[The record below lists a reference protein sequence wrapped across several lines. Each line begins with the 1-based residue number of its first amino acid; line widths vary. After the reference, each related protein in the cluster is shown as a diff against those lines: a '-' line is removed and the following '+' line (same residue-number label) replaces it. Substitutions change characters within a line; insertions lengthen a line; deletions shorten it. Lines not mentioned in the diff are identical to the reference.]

1 LEKNRIYYA
10 AIGWLILSFFPP
22 ARAQESRPDT
32 LNRPDIGL
40 PDSIR
45 QPEMPEMPDSLKTR
59 EDSKSEKM
67 PVSRRGRDLD
77 KLEALPDSILAEPA
91 GKPEAGSLY
100 DQRTYLS
107 RGVGDE
113 TKYQSNLFIITPGMA
128 GSPQIPVEYLNVA
141 GPEITINGLP
151 FAYNGLYRPYMIG
164 TDLNVVPWEIVNG
177 IRTGN
182 GIIDFSIGAPPN
194 DVNRSDVE
202 LARGPYGYDSPRW
215 RFFRPFNRN
224 TYAYFTLG
232 FKKSSGYF
240 FNTDYNGYHVTGGLK
255 KHILGGKAEIDLW
268 KHRARAGL
276 LSFDDLAGRLSRQSR
291 GIDRAEFRFGRTVIS
306 PLEISVTGLFQ
317 RSAQTITG
325 YSGEMKTKH
334 DIGGGKGSL
343 CYEYLDGSLGVGAA
357 YYNVRLYGLPDRRP
371 SVNIFEYLAEIDGRR
386 NELAYNAKVKYE
398 WNGADH
404 GAFLP
409 ELTVSYRTDWRIA
422 PFISFTGNRRNP
434 DLNLLYFNDQVAGLG
449 IGQTLE
455 SYRFLSN
462 IGLVMPIT
470 KSASA
475 GVEFEFETFDALM
488 MISRKRVDDQIRL
501 VYDVDSLGEV
511 TVSPVNFDDEFM
523 EVSGKIEA
531 ASGPFSGELGG
542 TFRKWKDDYFSDGTE
557 KGPAAVGFGRISFLR
572 QFFIP
577 DLYLGGSLEM
587 QASSRRDYRSV
598 LIGYTDGFA
607 VFSGRLEFRYKD
619 FTFWLNENNL
629 ENLGYY
635 SLWPYP
641 EEPRTVWWGFRWRF
655 LD

>member
-1 LEKNRIYYA
+1 
-10 AIGWLILSFFPP
+10 
-22 ARAQESRPDT
+22 
-32 LNRPDIGL
+32 
-40 PDSIR
+40 
-45 QPEMPEMPDSLKTR
+45 MPEMPDSLKSQ
-59 EDSKSEKM
+59 EESESEKK
-67 PVSRRGRDLD
+67 PVSRRGGDLD
-77 KLEALPDSILAEPA
+77 KLEAIPDTIPAEQA
-91 GKPEAGSLY
+91 GEPEAGSIY

-113 TKYQSNLFIITPGMA
+113 IKYQSDLFIITPGMT
-128 GSPQIPVEYLNVA
+128 GSPQIPAEYLNVA
-141 GPEITINGLP
+141 GAEITVNGLP
-151 FAYNGLYRPYMIG
+151 FVYNGLYRPYMIG

-182 GIIDFSIGAPPN
+182 GIIDFSLGAPPN
-194 DVNRSDVE
+194 DLNRSDVE

-215 RFFRPFNRN
+215 RFFRPFSRD

-306 PLEISVTGLFQ
+306 PLEMSITGLFQ

-343 CYEYLDGSLGVGAA
+343 SYEYLDGSVGAGAA
-357 YYNVRLYGLPDRRP
+357 YYNIRLYGLPDGRP
-371 SVNIFEYLAEIDGRR
+371 SVNIFQYLAEIDGRR
-386 NELAYNAKVKYE
+386 NDFTYKAEIKYE

-409 ELTVSYRTDWRIA
+409 ELTVSYRTDWRTA
-422 PFISFTGNRRNP
+422 PFISFKKHRRIP
-434 DLNLLYFNDQVAGLG
+434 DLYLLYFDDHVAGLG
-449 IGQTLE
+449 VGQTLD
-455 SYRFLSN
+455 SYRFLFNSE
-462 IGLVMPIT
+462 LAMPIT
-470 KSASA
+470 TSASA
-475 GVEFEFETFDALM
+475 GMKFESDILQALM
-488 MISRKRVDDQIRL
+488 MISRKNVDDQIRL
-501 VYDVDSLGEV
+501 AYEVDSLGQV

-523 EVSGKIEA
+523 EVHGKVEA
-531 ASGPFSGELGG
+531 AFGPFSGELSGS
-542 TFRKWKDDYFSDGTE
+542 FRKWKNRYFSSGLE
-557 KGPAAVGFGRISFLR
+557 KGPAAIGFGRISFLR

-598 LIGYTDGFA
+598 LIGYTDAFA

-635 SLWPYP
+635 SLWPYA
-641 EEPRTVWWGFRWRF
+641 EEPRSVWWGFRWKF
-655 LD
+655 FD